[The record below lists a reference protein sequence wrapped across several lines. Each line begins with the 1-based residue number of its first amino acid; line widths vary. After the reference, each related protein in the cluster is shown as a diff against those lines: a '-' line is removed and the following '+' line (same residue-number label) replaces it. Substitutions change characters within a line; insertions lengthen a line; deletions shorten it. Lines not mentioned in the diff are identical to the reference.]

1 METRLLC
8 SIFIRWLLCTFL
20 EIFFLIFP
28 FQVGFQRFFLRL
40 RNNSEWVYLH
50 KFAWADFSWS
60 IQPQGPFRPW
70 ERRKSFSTV
79 PPRLHHPWKLLSSS
93 STSSWPTTTIQD
105 SVCPE
110 TVVQTFNPWTMNKGN
125 DWERIE
131 FTFLFARNSCSF
143 VLYFGLTLLHCRRS
157 RRYLINIIEC
167 QPRNRI

>member
-28 FQVGFQRFFLRL
+28 FQVGFQSFFLRL

-50 KFAWADFSWS
+50 KFAWAEFSWS
-60 IQPQGPFRPW
+60 IQPQGPFRRGKGGNLFLP
-70 ERRKSFSTV
+70 ST
-79 PPRLHHPWKLLSSS
+79 PPMK
-93 STSSWPTTTIQD
+93 TFIIIIDIIMANYCTIQD

-143 VLYFGLTLLHCRRS
+143 VLYFGLTLLYCRRS

>member
-28 FQVGFQRFFLRL
+28 FQVGFQSFFLRL

-50 KFAWADFSWS
+50 KFTWAECSWS

-79 PPRLHHPWKLLSSS
+79 YTTHEKFYHHHRHHHGQLLLYKTLFAQRLSCRHS
-93 STSSWPTTTIQD
+93 IR
-105 SVCPE
+105 E
-110 TVVQTFNPWTMNKGN
+110 PWTRGTIEKGSN
-125 DWERIE
+125 LP
-131 FTFLFARNSCSF
+131 FFLLETLVLSF
-143 VLYFGLTLLHCRRS
+143 FSLGWHC
-157 RRYLINIIEC
+157 YTAGGVGGT
-167 QPRNRI
+167 

>member
-60 IQPQGPFRPW
+60 IQPQGPFRRGKGGNLFLPSTPPMKTFIIIIDIIMANYYYTRLCLPRDCRADIQSVNHEQG
-70 ERRKSFSTV
+70 ERLRKDRIYLSFCS
-79 PPRLHHPWKLLSSS
+79 KLLFFRS
-93 STSSWPTTTIQD
+93 
-105 SVCPE
+105 
-110 TVVQTFNPWTMNKGN
+110 
-125 DWERIE
+125 
-131 FTFLFARNSCSF
+131 
-143 VLYFGLTLLHCRRS
+143 LLWVDIVI
-157 RRYLINIIEC
+157 LQEE
-167 QPRNRI
+167 